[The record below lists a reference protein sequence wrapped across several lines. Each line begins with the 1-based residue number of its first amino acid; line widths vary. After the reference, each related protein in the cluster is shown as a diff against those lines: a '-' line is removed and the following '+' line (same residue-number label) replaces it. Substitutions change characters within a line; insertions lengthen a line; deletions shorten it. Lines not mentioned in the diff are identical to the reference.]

1 MGSDSDQRLNTVRG
15 GLYNGRVKRFR
26 LRDHFESDILA
37 GATLGER
44 HLRKLLNHLPP
55 GAAQQAVVIDFEGIS
70 GATGSY
76 LKAFLVRLLATRQDA
91 LDPKSAA
98 DAAPVDVFIA
108 NLHEDVA
115 TDLRGVLIDAGL
127 ACLEALDCDDERV
140 RKARCHGDLEPAV
153 REALEALLTARAAT
167 AADLGRKDKKIGV
180 TAWHYRLSVLLKLG
194 LARRSKA
201 ERSWV
206 YEPAATEVSHG

>member
-1 MGSDSDQRLNTVRG
+1 M
-15 GLYNGRVKRFR
+15 KRFR

-44 HLRKLLNHLPP
+44 HLRVLLDHLPP
-55 GAAQQAVVIDFEGIS
+55 GTSQAAVMIDFDGIV

-91 LDPKSAA
+91 LEPKIPG
-98 DAAPVDVFIA
+98 DAAPADVFIA

-115 TDLRGVLIDAGL
+115 TDLRGVLVDAGL

-153 REALEALLTARAAT
+153 RDALEALLAARAAT
-167 AADLGRKDKKIGV
+167 AADLGRMDKKIGV
-180 TAWHYRLSVLLKLG
+180 TAWHYRLGVLLKLG

-201 ERSWV
+201 DRSWV
-206 YEPAATEVSHG
+206 YEPAAMEVSHG